1 MQRLIARAGLRRL
14 ALPLPLAAA
23 GLLAACAGLPGRTD
37 AAGREADVAAA
48 PGTAWPLS
56 PRDLPAPLALQQQ
69 LVIERDGQTRTFDAM
84 LEADADGL
92 RLAVLA
98 GGQVALNLHWQG
110 GVLDQQRADWLP
122 PQLDGARVLQDL
134 QFALWPLAALQ
145 RVAPPGWQVVEDGAV
160 RTIAASGRPVV
171 TVRRTGPGQFT
182 LERHDAGYRLTVRS
196 VAVEERR
203 P

>member
-1 MQRLIARAGLRRL
+1 MQRLKASLIARLG
-14 ALPLPLAAA
+14 ALPLLVAA
-23 GLLAACAGLPGRTD
+23 LLAGCASTPNG
-37 AAGREADVAAA
+37 AGASSRSSELGGSRDV
-48 PGTAWPLS
+48 AWPLS

-98 GGQVALNLHWQG
+98 AGQVALTLRWQD

-134 QFALWPLAALQ
+134 QFAMWPLAALQ
-145 RVAPPGWQVVEDGAV
+145 RAAPPGWQVVEDAAV
-160 RTIAASGRPVV
+160 REISAAGRPVA
-171 TVRRTGPGQFT
+171 TVRRIDAGQFT
-182 LERHDAGYRLTVRS
+182 LERHDAGYRLSVRS

>member
-1 MQRLIARAGLRRL
+1 MQRLIARAGLRHL
-14 ALPLPLAAA
+14 AVPLAAA
-23 GLLAACAGLPGRTD
+23 GLLVACAGLPGRAD
-37 AAGREADVAAA
+37 APGREADGAVA
-48 PGTAWPLS
+48 PTTAWPLS

-69 LVIERDGQTRTFDAM
+69 LVIERDGQSRTFDAM

-98 GGQVALNLHWQG
+98 AGQVALSLQWKDG
-110 GVLDQQRADWLP
+110 ALDQQRADWLP
-122 PQLDGARVLQDL
+122 PQLDGALVLQDL

-145 RVAPPGWQVVEDGAV
+145 RVAPPGWTVVEDGVV
-160 RTIAASGRPVV
+160 RTIAASGRVV
-171 TVRRTGPGQFT
+171 VAVRRTGPGQFT
-182 LERHDAGYRLTVRS
+182 LERPDAGYRLTVRS